1 MLSIEMNDIHTSG
14 FTIEFSFIIIYERSV
29 VIHQRIVAIVK
40 TGIAYFMGIQK
51 ITARE
56 IIVTSRC
63 LGILIIKITYP
74 ITCLSENRRKE
85 YVALRIILT
94 ITTLQTEHV
103 FHHIVGTIRRRNN
116 IFENR

>member
-1 MLSIEMNDIHTSG
+1 MLSVEMNDIHTSG

-56 IIVTSRC
+56 IIVTS
-63 LGILIIKITYP
+63 
-74 ITCLSENRRKE
+74 
-85 YVALRIILT
+85 
-94 ITTLQTEHV
+94 
-103 FHHIVGTIRRRNN
+103 
-116 IFENR
+116 